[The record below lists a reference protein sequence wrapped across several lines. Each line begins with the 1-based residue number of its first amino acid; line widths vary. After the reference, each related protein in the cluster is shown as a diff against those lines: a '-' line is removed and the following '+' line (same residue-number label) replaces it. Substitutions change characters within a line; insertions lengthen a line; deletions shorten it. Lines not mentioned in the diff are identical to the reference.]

1 MGARISSRQSPHDGR
16 QAHVK
21 GYGDPFLM
29 EFSALASGELSY
41 NYVSALSY
49 AEQQEDGPITWSGF
63 LQLLSVT
70 PILVAQD

>member
-1 MGARISSRQSPHDGR
+1 MDSSTASDGTPTLWGPESAADNHHMTGAKRI
-16 QAHVK
+16 
-21 GYGDPFLM
+21 
-29 EFSALASGELSY
+29 Y